1 MAETIIFLVISLIV
15 SLIFV
20 ILGIMQYKSEVPVAL
35 NTGETPPREDELTDM
50 LEWNH
55 KHGRNLIIFGCEL
68 FTTLTIFIF
77 VLGKFDN
84 VLVQVF
90 FVFAA
95 LFGEIA
101 WVEIQHNNLKKN
113 LIKKY

>member
-15 SLIFV
+15 SLIF
-20 ILGIMQYKSEVPVAL
+20 ILLGIKQYRSRAPVAL
-35 NTGETPPREDELTDM
+35 NTGEKPPREDELTDM

-55 KHGRNLIIFGCEL
+55 KHGRNLILFGCEL
-68 FTTLTIFIF
+68 FITLTIFIF
-77 VLGKFDN
+77 VLEKFDN
-84 VLVQVF
+84 VVVWIGLF
-90 FVFAA
+90 FVV

-101 WVEIQHNNLKKN
+101 WVEIQHNNLKKK